1 MLYTDIYKFN
11 KKNSRKVSKTI
22 IVSNRLPVRIIQ
34 ENDELSFLPSE
45 GGLATGLGS
54 IYQEGENI
62 WIGWPGMA
70 IEEPQKNKIS
80 TALKDMS
87 LIPVFL
93 EEEEVK
99 GYYESFS
106 NELLWPIFHYTS
118 TYAHYDPESWEMYIQ
133 VNKKFR
139 DIILEHLE
147 PGDTLWIHD
156 YQLLLLPEMVR
167 KMQPNV
173 TIAFFQHIPFPSQEI
188 FRLIPW
194 RKELLKGM
202 LGADLIGFHTF
213 DDVRHF
219 ISAATHLLSIQV
231 DNNLLRVGNRAI
243 AAEPF
248 PMGIDCHKF
257 SSLSS
262 DPKVLEIID
271 SLKIHY
277 EGQKLILSIDRL
289 DYSKG
294 IVQRLE
300 AYELFLQENPEYHQR
315 IVFYM
320 IVVPSRD
327 TVPEYLRLKNE
338 IDRVVGNINAH
349 YRSLDWH
356 PIAYFYQG
364 FPIENLSALYNVA
377 DVCLITSLRDGM
389 NLVSKEY
396 VASRN
401 DNKGVLILSEMA
413 GASKE
418 LIDAIIVNPTNI
430 FEVKEAIVEAL
441 KMTEEE
447 VIERMKAMRLMVFK
461 FNIHHWV
468 KIFMDRL
475 EEVKQ
480 IQKDMKAKSIETD
493 VMSNILESYKNA
505 KNRLI
510 ILDYDGTL
518 VGFKKQIEHASPDE
532 EIYQLLDQ
540 LGNEPKNHLALIS
553 GRNHETMEQW
563 FGSKDYNLIA
573 EHGAWSRKNKK
584 WKQIPGLSNN
594 WKEEVHQLMDAFS
607 DRTPGS
613 FVEEKSYSLVWHY
626 RNVQK
631 GLGSLRGNE
640 LMDNLRY
647 MIAPHGLQLLSGNK
661 VIEVKNAEI
670 NKGKAT
676 LKLLNQDDYDF
687 ILAIGDDYTDED
699 IFKALPQS
707 AITIKVGS
715 DISAARYFV
724 EDFTSV
730 RTLLTEIANT
740 PTE

>member
-1 MLYTDIYKFN
+1 M
-11 KKNSRKVSKTI
+11 
-22 IVSNRLPVRIIQ
+22 RLV
-34 ENDELSFLPSE
+34 
-45 GGLATGLGS
+45 
-54 IYQEGENI
+54 
-62 WIGWPGMA
+62 
-70 IEEPQKNKIS
+70 
-80 TALKDMS
+80 
-87 LIPVFL
+87 PVFL
-93 EEEEVK
+93 DDQEIK

-118 TYAHYDPESWEMYIQ
+118 TYAHYDPESWEMYVH
-133 VNKKFR
+133 VNKKFSEV
-139 DIILEHLE
+139 ILEHLS

-156 YQLLLLPEMVR
+156 YQLLLLPGMIRE
-167 KMQPNV
+167 KEPDI

-194 RKELLKGM
+194 RKELLRGM

-219 ISAATHLLSIQV
+219 ISAATHLLSVKV
-231 DNNLLRVGNRAI
+231 DANLLMVGNRPV

-248 PMGIDCHKF
+248 PMGIDSEKF
-257 SSLSS
+257 SDLSS
-262 DPKVLEIID
+262 DPKVIDEIQ
-271 SLKIHY
+271 SLKEHY
-277 EGQKLILSIDRL
+277 KDQKLILSIDRL

-294 IVQRLE
+294 IIQRLE
-300 AYELFLQENPEYHQR
+300 AYELFLEENPDYHHR

-327 TVPEYLRLKNE
+327 TVPEYLRLKDE
-338 IDRVVGNINAH
+338 IDRLVGNINAH
-349 YRSLDWH
+349 YRSFDWN
-356 PIAYFYQG
+356 PIAYFYKG
-364 FPIENLSALYNVA
+364 FPIETLSALYNVA
-377 DVCLITSLRDGM
+377 DVCLISSLRDGM
-389 NLVSKEY
+389 NLVCKEY

-430 FEVKEAIVEAL
+430 FEVKEAIIEAL
-441 KMTEEE
+441 NMPEKVVM
-447 VIERMKAMRLMVFK
+447 ERMKAMRFMVFK

-468 KIFMDRL
+468 RIFMKRL
-475 EEVKQ
+475 NEIKQ
-480 IQKDMKAKSIETD
+480 IQGSMKAKSLKSGT
-493 VMSNILESYKNA
+493 KNEVLDAYQKA
-505 KNRLI
+505 KNRLL

-518 VGFKKQIEHASPDE
+518 VGFKKQIEQAFPDE
-532 EIYQLLDQ
+532 ELYLLLDQ
-540 LGNEPKNHLALIS
+540 LSANTKNHLAIIS
-553 GRNHETMEQW
+553 GRNHETMEHW
-563 FGSKDYNLIA
+563 FGSKKYNLIA
-573 EHGAWSRKNKK
+573 EHGAWSKNNQE
-584 WKQIPGLSNN
+584 WEQIPGLSNA

-631 GLGSLRGNE
+631 GLGALIGNE

-647 MIAPHGLQLLSGNK
+647 ITAPYGLQLLSGNK
-661 VIEVKNAEI
+661 VIEVKNSEV

-676 LKLLNQDDYDF
+676 LKLLDYDQYDF

-699 IFKALPQS
+699 IFKALPES
-707 AITIKVGS
+707 AVSIKVGT

-724 EDFTSV
+724 EDHLEARS
-730 RTLLTEIANT
+730 LLGELSKIY
-740 PTE
+740 

>member
-1 MLYTDIYKFN
+1 M
-11 KKNSRKVSKTI
+11 SKTI
-22 IVSNRLPVRIIQ
+22 IVSNRLPIRIT
-34 ENDELSFLPSE
+34 EEDNKLAFLPSE

-54 IYQEGENI
+54 IYQKGQNI
-62 WIGWPGMA
+62 WIGWPGMT
-70 IEEPQKNKIS
+70 IQEPLQDEITS
-80 TALKDMS
+80 TLKEMS
-87 LIPVFL
+87 VVPVFL
-93 EEEEVK
+93 DDQEIK
-99 GYYESFS
+99 GYYEGFS

-118 TYAHYDPESWEMYIQ
+118 TYAHYDPESWDMYIH

-139 DIILEHLE
+139 DIILKHLE
-147 PGDTLWIHD
+147 PGDTVWIHD
-156 YQLLLLPEMVR
+156 YQLLLLPGMVR
-167 KMQPNV
+167 AEQPDV

-194 RKELLKGM
+194 RKELLRGM

-219 ISAATHLLSIQV
+219 ISAATHLLSIKV
-231 DNNLLRVGNRAI
+231 DANLLMVGNRPVAV
-243 AAEPF
+243 EPF
-248 PMGIDCHKF
+248 PMGIDCEKF
-257 SSLSS
+257 SDLSNDS
-262 DPKVLEIID
+262 KVIKEIQ
-271 SLKIHY
+271 SLKEHY
-277 EGQKLILSIDRL
+277 EGKKLILSIDRL

-294 IVQRLE
+294 IIQRLE
-300 AYELFLQENPEYHQR
+300 AYELFLEENPQYHHK

-338 IDRVVGNINAH
+338 IDRLVGNINAH
-349 YRSLDWH
+349 YRSFDWN
-356 PIAYFYQG
+356 PIDYFYKG
-364 FPIENLSALYNVA
+364 FPIETLSALYNIA
-377 DVCLITSLRDGM
+377 DVCLISSLRDGM

-401 DNKGVLILSEMA
+401 DNKGVLVLSEMA

-418 LIDAIIVNPTNI
+418 LIDSIIVNPTNI
-430 FEVKEAIVEAL
+430 SEVKESILEAL
-441 KMTEEE
+441 NMPEEE
-447 VIERMKAMRLMVFK
+447 VMERMKAMRLMVFK

-468 KIFMDRL
+468 RIFMNRL
-475 EEVKQ
+475 QEIKQ
-480 IQKDMKAKSIETD
+480 IQKSMKAKTLKLAVKSE
-493 VMSNILESYKNA
+493 VLNAYQKA
-505 KNRLI
+505 KNRLL

-518 VGFKKQIEHASPDE
+518 VGFRKQIEQASPDKE
-532 EIYQLLDQ
+532 LYQLLDR
-540 LGNEPKNHLALIS
+540 LGDNSKNHLALIS

-563 FGSKDYNLIA
+563 FGSKNYNLIA
-573 EHGAWSRKNKK
+573 EHGAWTKKNQE
-584 WKQIPGLSNN
+584 WMHIPGLSNA

-631 GLGSLRGNE
+631 GLGALRGNE

-661 VIEVKNAEI
+661 VIEVKNTEV

-676 LKLLNQDDYDF
+676 LKLIDQDEYDF

-699 IFKALPQS
+699 IFKALPDD
-707 AITIKVGS
+707 AISIKVGT
-715 DISAARYFV
+715 DLSAARYFV
-724 EDFTSV
+724 EDYKEV
-730 RTLLTEIANT
+730 RSLLDEFSKV
-740 PTE
+740 E

>member
-1 MLYTDIYKFN
+1 M
-11 KKNSRKVSKTI
+11 SKTI
-22 IVSNRLPVRIIQ
+22 IVSNRLPIRITE
-34 ENDELSFLPSE
+34 ENNKLTFLQSE

-54 IYQEGENI
+54 IYQEGKNI
-62 WIGWPGMA
+62 WIGWPGMT
-70 IEEPQKNKIS
+70 IEDPLQDEIS
-80 TALKDMS
+80 STLEKMS
-87 LIPVFL
+87 LVPVFL
-93 EEEEVK
+93 DDKEIK
-99 GYYESFS
+99 GYYEGFS

-118 TYAHYDPESWEMYIQ
+118 TYAHYDPESWDMYVH

-156 YQLLLLPEMVR
+156 YQLLLLPGLIRAE
-167 KMQPNV
+167 QPDV

-194 RKELLKGM
+194 RKELLRGM

-219 ISAATHLLSIQV
+219 ISAATHLLSIKV
-231 DNNLLRVGNRAI
+231 DANLLMVGNRPV

-248 PMGIDCHKF
+248 PMGIDCQKF
-257 SSLSS
+257 SELSD
-262 DPKVLEIID
+262 DPKVIKEIE
-271 SLKIHY
+271 SLKEHY
-277 EGQKLILSIDRL
+277 EGKKLILSIDRL

-294 IVQRLE
+294 IIQRLE
-300 AYELFLQENPEYHQR
+300 AYELFLQENPQYHYK

-320 IVVPSRD
+320 IIVPSRD

-338 IDRVVGNINAH
+338 IDRLGGNINSNN
-349 YRSLDWH
+349 RSFYWN
-356 PIAYFYQG
+356 PIAYFYKG
-364 FPIENLSALYNVA
+364 FPIETLSALYNIA
-377 DVCLITSLRDGM
+377 DVCLISSLRDGM

-430 FEVKEAIVEAL
+430 SEVKEAIVEAL
-441 KMTEEE
+441 KMPEED
-447 VIERMKAMRLMVFK
+447 VMERMRAMRLMVFK

-468 KIFMDRL
+468 KIFMNRL
-475 EEVKQ
+475 EEIKQ
-480 IQKDMKAKSIETD
+480 IQKSMKAKSLKSGVKSE
-493 VMSNILESYKNA
+493 VLNAYQKA
-505 KNRLI
+505 KNRLL

-518 VGFKKQIEHASPDE
+518 VGFKKQIEQASPDE
-532 EIYQLLDQ
+532 ELYQVLDQ
-540 LGNEPKNHLALIS
+540 LGNNSKNHLAIIS
-553 GRNHETMEQW
+553 GRNHETMENW
-563 FGSKDYNLIA
+563 FGSKKYNLIA
-573 EHGAWSRKNKK
+573 EHGAWTKRNQE
-584 WKQIPGLSNN
+584 WEHIPGLSNA
-594 WKEEVHQLMDAFS
+594 WKEEVHLLMDAFS

-631 GLGSLRGNE
+631 GLGALRGNE

-647 MIAPHGLQLLSGNK
+647 MIAPHVLQLLSGNK
-661 VIEVKNAEI
+661 VIEVKNTEV

-676 LKLLNQDDYDF
+676 LKLIDQEEYDF

-699 IFKALPQS
+699 IFKALPDE
-707 AITIKVGS
+707 AISIKVGT
-715 DISAARYFV
+715 DLSAARYFV
-724 EDFTSV
+724 EDYKEV
-730 RTLLTEIANT
+730 RALLDEISKL
-740 PTE
+740 P

>member
-1 MLYTDIYKFN
+1 MN
-11 KKNSRKVSKTI
+11 KTI

-34 ENDELSFLPSE
+34 ENDEITFLSSE

-54 IYQEGENI
+54 IYQEGDNI
-62 WIGWPGMA
+62 WIGWPGTTV
-70 IEEPQKNKIS
+70 EESLQNEIS
-80 TALKDMS
+80 SALEEMS
-87 LIPVFL
+87 LVPVFL
-93 EEEEVK
+93 EDQEIK
-99 GYYESFS
+99 GYYEGFS

-118 TYAHYDPESWEMYIQ
+118 TYAHYDPESWDMYVD

-156 YQLLLLPEMVR
+156 YQLLFLPGLIRE
-167 KMQPNV
+167 KQPDV

-194 RKELLKGM
+194 RKELLRGM

-219 ISAATHLLSIQV
+219 ISAATHLLSIKV
-231 DNNLLRVGNRAI
+231 DANLLMVGNRPV

-257 SSLSS
+257 SKLS
-262 DPKVLEIID
+262 DNPNVIDEIK
-271 SLKIHY
+271 SLKEHY

-294 IVQRLE
+294 IIQRLE
-300 AYELFLQENPEYHQR
+300 AYELFLEENPEYHHK
-315 IVFYM
+315 IIFYM

-338 IDRVVGNINAH
+338 IDRLVGNINAH
-349 YRSLDWH
+349 YRSFDWN
-356 PIAYFYQG
+356 PIAYFYKG
-364 FPIENLSALYNVA
+364 FPIETLSALYNIA
-377 DVCLITSLRDGM
+377 DVCLISSLRDGM

-430 FEVKEAIVEAL
+430 AEVKEAIEIAL
-441 KMTEEE
+441 KMPEEE
-447 VIERMKAMRLMVFK
+447 IKERMIAMRLMVFK

-468 KIFMDRL
+468 KVFMKRL
-475 EEVKQ
+475 DEIKQ
-480 IQKDMKAKSIETD
+480 IQKSMKAKSIKPKIA
-493 VMSNILESYKNA
+493 NQILNAYQKA

-518 VGFKKQIEHASPDE
+518 VGFKKQIEHAFPDE
-532 EIYQLLDQ
+532 ELYQLLD
-540 LGNEPKNHLALIS
+540 LLSNNHNNHLAIIS
-553 GRNHETMEQW
+553 GRNHETMEHW
-563 FGSKDYNLIA
+563 FGSKNYNLIA
-573 EHGAWSRKNKK
+573 EHGAWSRRNQE
-584 WKQIPGLSNN
+584 WEHIPGLSNN
-594 WKEEVHQLMDAFS
+594 WKEEVHLLMDAFS

-631 GLGSLRGNE
+631 GLGPLRGNE

-647 MIAPHGLQLLSGNK
+647 MTAPYGLQLLNGNK
-661 VIEVKNAEI
+661 VIEVKNTEI

-676 LKLLNQDDYDF
+676 LKLLDQDEYDF
-687 ILAIGDDYTDED
+687 VLAIGDDYTDED
-699 IFKALPQS
+699 IFKALPDY
-707 AITIKVGS
+707 AISIKVGT

-724 EDFTSV
+724 EDYKEV
-730 RTLLTEIANT
+730 RSFLGEISKLT
-740 PTE
+740 

>member
-1 MLYTDIYKFN
+1 M
-11 KKNSRKVSKTI
+11 SKTI

-34 ENDELSFLPSE
+34 ENDDLTFLPSE

-54 IYQEGENI
+54 IYQKGDNI
-62 WIGWPGMA
+62 WLGWPGMT
-70 IEEPQKNKIS
+70 IEEPLQAEIS
-80 TALKDMS
+80 SSLKEMS
-87 LIPVFL
+87 LVAVFL
-93 EEEEVK
+93 NDKEIK
-99 GYYESFS
+99 GYYEGFS

-118 TYAHYDPESWEMYIQ
+118 TYAHYDPESWDMYVH

-139 DIILEHLE
+139 DVILKHLE

-156 YQLLLLPEMVR
+156 YQLLLLPGLVR
-167 KMQPNV
+167 EIQPDV

-194 RKELLKGM
+194 REELLRGM

-213 DDVRHF
+213 DDARHF
-219 ISAATHLLSIQV
+219 ISAVTHLLSIKV
-231 DNNLLRVGNRAI
+231 DANLLMVGNRPV

-248 PMGIDCHKF
+248 PMGIDCDKF
-257 SSLSS
+257 SELSN
-262 DPKVLEIID
+262 DPLVLEEIK
-271 SLKIHY
+271 SLKVHY
-277 EGQKLILSIDRL
+277 EGKKIILSIDRL

-294 IVQRLE
+294 IIQRLE
-300 AYELFLQENPEYHQR
+300 AYKLFLEENPQYHHR

-327 TVPEYLRLKNE
+327 TVPEYIRLKDE
-338 IDRVVGNINAH
+338 IDRLVGNINAH
-349 YRSLDWH
+349 YRSFDWN
-356 PIAYFYQG
+356 PIAYFYKG
-364 FPIENLSALYNVA
+364 FPIQTLSALYNIA
-377 DVCLITSLRDGM
+377 DVCLISSLRDGM

-418 LIDAIIVNPTNI
+418 LIDAIIINPTNI
-430 FEVKEAIVEAL
+430 AEVKEAIVDAL
-441 KMTEEE
+441 KMPETE
-447 VIERMKAMRLMVFK
+447 VMERMVAMRLMVFK
-461 FNIHHWV
+461 FNINHWV
-468 KIFMDRL
+468 KIFMKRL
-475 EEVKQ
+475 EEIKQ
-480 IQKDMKAKSIETD
+480 IQKSMKAKSLKSA
-493 VMSNILESYKNA
+493 VKNGILDAYKKA
-505 KNRLI
+505 KNRLL

-518 VGFKKQIEHASPDE
+518 VDFKKQIDQAYPDKE
-532 EIYQLLDQ
+532 LYKLLDQ
-540 LGNEPKNHLALIS
+540 LGDNSKNHLAIIS
-553 GRNHETMEQW
+553 GRNHKTMENW
-563 FGSKDYNLIA
+563 FGAKNYNLIA
-573 EHGAWSRKNKK
+573 EHGVWTKKNRE
-584 WKQIPGLSNN
+584 WEHIPGLSNA
-594 WKEEVHQLMDAFS
+594 WKEEVHLLMDAFS

-631 GLGSLRGNE
+631 GLGALRGNE

-661 VIEVKNAEI
+661 VIEVKNTEV

-676 LKLLNQDDYDF
+676 LKLVDQDEYDF

-699 IFKALPQS
+699 IFKVLPNN
-707 AITIKVGS
+707 AITIKVGT

-724 EDFTSV
+724 EDYKEV
-730 RTLLTEIANT
+730 RSLLDEISKLD
-740 PTE
+740 